1 MKTKVIFLCGFM
13 GSGKSTV
20 GSLLARM
27 LNCEFEDLDE
37 TIVAKEGHSIAEI
50 FNSRGESAFREIEA
64 QTLKGLNVS
73 NRRVIALGGGTL
85 LSEASRDFIMKR
97 GILIY
102 LSAEPESIAKRLD
115 RSSELRPIFS
125 GLTPAQRDLKIREL
139 MIARSQIYELAP
151 IRVITDGRQP
161 LEIATDISRMVT
173 HAQFATKGLKKA

>member
-37 TIVAKEGHSIAEI
+37 TIVTNEGQSIHEI

-64 QTLKGLNVS
+64 QTVQGLNVS

-85 LSEASRDFIMKR
+85 LSETSRDFITKR
-97 GILIY
+97 GLLIY
-102 LSAEPESIAKRLD
+102 LSAEPESIARRLD
-115 RSSELRPIFS
+115 RSAELRPLFA
-125 GLTPAQRDLKIREL
+125 GLTPTQRDLKIREL
-139 MIARSQIYELAP
+139 MTARAQIYELAP
-151 IRVITDGRQP
+151 IRVITDGRPP

-173 HAQFATKGLKKA
+173 HDQFAAKGLKKA